1 MRETATASAA
11 AAVADML
18 TKFNYGV
25 ENIADVNGA
34 EEGIDEII
42 RRRVASLG
50 RHNQITVPLRSRSL
64 SVAVAVPD
72 SCTPVLAAT

>member
-50 RHNQITVPLRSRSL
+50 CVCL
-64 SVAVAVPD
+64 SHVELIAPKEENKT
-72 SCTPVLAAT
+72 SSPF